1 MERDRAAKSTRKYLQ
16 LAKDDAPEV
25 DREALP
31 RTGGWADCG
40 ESVEKHMTSALLT
53 ISPTLILLKLNFKN
67 ILKLVSNRVALIWY
81 ILALHPHS

>member
-40 ESVEKHMTSALLT
+40 ESVEEHMTSALREGIGTTFT
-53 ISPTLILLKLNFKN
+53 ISQT
-67 ILKLVSNRVALIWY
+67 
-81 ILALHPHS
+81 